1 MQLSAAANWLCVA
14 LFCTDAHALQA
25 PALRQSVTVASK
37 SHQHSGLAAPVAVR
51 APSVAMISPG
61 WRIAAVTTG
70 ASSVVSTV
78 VAVREWRG
86 RRRALRQVDDLNAT
100 VLSLNSGLQRAA
112 ERQANT
118 DAALSQVRARGE
130 AARVYG
136 LQMADALEREQ
147 TARRGEL
154 VFKAKE
160 ARHTDLHPP
169 HSTLHPPS
177 STPSTLSRRASSP
190 PPTSSGSGSC
200 RRRSSASAR
209 PRRAR
214 QRRASPSPPRSP
226 GSS

>member
-1 MQLSAAANWLCVA
+1 
-14 LFCTDAHALQA
+14 
-25 PALRQSVTVASK
+25 
-37 SHQHSGLAAPVAVR
+37 
-51 APSVAMISPG
+51 MISPG

-100 VLSLNSGLQRAA
+100 VLSLNTGLQLAA
-112 ERQANT
+112 KRQADT

-154 VFKAKE
+154 IFKAKE
-160 ARHTDLHPP
+160 AREL
-169 HSTLHPPS
+169 
-177 STPSTLSRRASSP
+177 A
-190 PPTSSGSGSC
+190 
-200 RRRSSASAR
+200 AANFQ
-209 PRRAR
+209 R
-214 QRRASPSPPRSP
+214 QRELQAEILL
-226 GSS
+226 